1 MNHSLAQEDT
11 CITAQQVKKN
21 RRCLTSLTD
30 PARVKQSVSNT
41 CKNAHL
47 FTDMQESGGIAG
59 DQILSSI
66 KTTPNVR
73 VLCQHGGKETPKYW
87 FVDVVRLISLCVV
100 WLVKNE
106 ERH

>member
-11 CITAQQVKKN
+11 CITVQQVKKH
-21 RRCLTSLTD
+21 RRFLTSLND
-30 PARVKQSVSNT
+30 PVRVKQSASNT

-47 FTDMQESGGIAG
+47 FTDMQKSGGIAG
-59 DQILSSI
+59 HKILSSI

-73 VLCQHGGKETPKYW
+73 VLCQHDGKEPPEY
-87 FVDVVRLISLCVV
+87 RLWMLLASSHCVV

-106 ERH
+106 ERN